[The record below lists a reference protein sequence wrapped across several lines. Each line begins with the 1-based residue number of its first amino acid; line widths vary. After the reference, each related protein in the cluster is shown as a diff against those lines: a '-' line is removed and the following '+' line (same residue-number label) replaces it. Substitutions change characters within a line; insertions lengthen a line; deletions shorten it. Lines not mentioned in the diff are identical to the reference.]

1 MAVEDSRQKL
11 NFSEKKKKE
20 QKDKQKNI
28 PVNFV
33 FVILRTD
40 FDWQV
45 VIINSVSELSFREK

>member
-20 QKDKQKNI
+20 QTDKQKNI

-40 FDWQV
+40 FD
-45 VIINSVSELSFREK
+45 